1 MGRSGLYER
10 DYQHSEKRLPC
21 KEKNH
26 HKRVTKTKK
35 SARTISLPEIVISLA
50 QEWKKEQEYY
60 RLSIGS
66 QWKNGGYIFTRWNG
80 EMMGLETPY
89 QILHR
94 VINNYNATQTDESA
108 LLPLIPLHGLRH
120 TAATLLIGSNVNIRT
135 VASRLGHSDVT
146 TTLIFT
152 VTP

>member
-1 MGRSGLYER
+1 
-10 DYQHSEKRLPC
+10 
-21 KEKNH
+21 
-26 HKRVTKTKK
+26 
-35 SARTISLPEIVISLA
+35 
-50 QEWKKEQEYY
+50 
-60 RLSIGS
+60 
-66 QWKNGGYIFTRWNG
+66 
-80 EMMGLETPY
+80 MMGLETPY

-146 TTLIFT
+146 TTLNIYSHALKELDRKASDALADT
-152 VTP
+152 LSKKANTKNSVPE